1 MKEGNSR
8 EWKGVKKREGKERK
22 KEVRERKKIRLEKG
36 SKVRKRRYVRMA
48 VKKEMEGKRR

>member
-1 MKEGNSR
+1 M
-8 EWKGVKKREGKERK
+8 KKREGKEMK

-48 VKKEMEGKRR
+48 VKKVREGKRR